1 MSVTGDWKKR
11 LEGTDQI
18 FGRIV
23 KRKHDNCCNYYYYQE
38 TNKVHVKKTLRKK
51 VSRKT
56 AKIGMFA
63 FD

>member
-23 KRKHDNCCNYYYYQE
+23 KNKHDNCCNYYYYQE
-38 TNKVHVKKTLRKK
+38 TNKVHVKKN
-51 VSRKT
+51 
-56 AKIGMFA
+56 
-63 FD
+63 